1 MDQDERDPSLQESP
15 EDHASWNRSFRVET
29 LGERLQMLVSTG
41 PADIAPPGLVDR
53 VPPEVIGSGI
63 FLKNWAGLSHKY
75 LSRKK
80 YMQKYQFLTKGKY
93 NVFKG
98 GDGDDFKESIR
109 SLLGNSYGLYLNKH
123 YTPSHTHTHSL
134 KMIVLGAEW

>member
-53 VPPEVIGSGI
+53 VPPEVIGSRI
-63 FLKNWAGLSHKY
+63 FSKNWTVLSDKY
-75 LSRKK
+75 LSLVIKKIHAAIKIPYIRKLK
-80 YMQKYQFLTKGKY
+80 YFLR
-93 NVFKG
+93 G
-98 GDGDDFKESIR
+98 GG
-109 SLLGNSYGLYLNKH
+109 
-123 YTPSHTHTHSL
+123 
-134 KMIVLGAEW
+134 